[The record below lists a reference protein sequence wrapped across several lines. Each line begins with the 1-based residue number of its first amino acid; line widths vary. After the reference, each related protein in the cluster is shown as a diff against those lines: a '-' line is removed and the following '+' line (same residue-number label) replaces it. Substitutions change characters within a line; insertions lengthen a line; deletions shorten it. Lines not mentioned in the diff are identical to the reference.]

1 VPHISFITPE
11 AGLIGAGI
19 LLALAAFL
27 AGERR
32 ARRACA
38 VLRLRPRP
46 GTSLVADGAA
56 FVVLGALISLAAA
69 QPVVS
74 SIDTSRGRADAEVVM
89 VFDITRSMLAQS
101 GRSGVPRLDRSRAL
115 AKEIRLGIP
124 DVKVGVASL
133 TDRVLPHLF
142 PSLSPHAFSTT
153 VDRAIGIERPPP
165 DRRALRR
172 ATALGALPDVT
183 RQNYFSQGVRRRVAV
198 VFTDGETIPVG
209 LGTLRARFLGRERTS
224 LVFLHVW
231 GSDERVYMANGLA
244 EPYRADPSS
253 QETLQQVALAADGYV
268 FPESQPAPALATI
281 QRLVGNGREVEQGR
295 ELSAKALSPFV
306 AGAAF
311 VPLVFLLRRRNF

>member
-38 VLRLRPRP
+38 VLRLRPRR
-46 GTSLVADGAA
+46 GSSLVADGAA

-89 VFDITRSMLAQS
+89 VFDITRSMLAQR
-101 GRSGVPRLDRSRAL
+101 GRSGATRLDRSRAL
-115 AKEIRLGIP
+115 AKEIRLRIP
-124 DVKVGVASL
+124 DVKVGVSSL

-165 DRRALRR
+165 DRRARRR

-183 RQNYFSQGVRRRVAV
+183 RLNFFSARVKRRVAV

-209 LGTLRARFLGRERTS
+209 LGTLRARFLTERTS
-224 LVFLHVW
+224 LVFVHVW

>member
-1 VPHISFITPE
+1 MPHVSFITPE

-32 ARRACA
+32 ARRVCA

-46 GTSLVADGAA
+46 GSSLVADGAA

-101 GRSGVPRLDRSRAL
+101 GRRGATRLDRSRAL
-115 AKEIRLGIP
+115 GKEIRLRIP

-165 DRRALRR
+165 DRRARRR

-183 RQNYFSQGVRRRVAV
+183 RLNFFSQRVRRRVAV

-209 LGTLRARFLGRERTS
+209 LGTLRARFLTERTS
-224 LVFLHVW
+224 LVFFHVW
-231 GSDERVYMANGLA
+231 GSDERVYMANGLS
-244 EPYRADPSS
+244 EPYRADPTSR
-253 QETLQQVALAADGYV
+253 ETLQQVAFAADGFV

-281 QRLVGNGREVEQGR
+281 RRLVGNGPEVEQGR

-306 AGAAF
+306 VGAAF

>member
-1 VPHISFITPE
+1 MDVSFITPE
-11 AGLIGAGI
+11 AGLVGAGI
-19 LLALAAFL
+19 LLALAAF
-27 AGERR
+27 AVGERR

-38 VLRLRPRP
+38 VLRLRPRS
-46 GTSLVADGAA
+46 GSSLLADVAA
-56 FVVLGALISLAAA
+56 FVALGALISLAAA

-101 GRSGVPRLDRSRAL
+101 GRSGTSRFDRSRAL
-115 AKEIRLGIP
+115 AKDIRLRIP

-153 VDRAIGIERPPP
+153 LDRALGIERPPP

-183 RQNYFSQGVRRRVAV
+183 RLNFFSRGARRRVAI

-209 LGTLRARFLGRERTS
+209 LGTLRARFLTERTS
-224 LVFLHVW
+224 LVFFHVW
-231 GSDERVYMANGLA
+231 GSDERVYMANGLD

-253 QETLQQVALAADGYV
+253 GAALQQVAFAADGYV
-268 FPESQPAPALATI
+268 FTESQPAPALATI
-281 QRLVGNGREVEQGR
+281 QRLVGKGPHIRQGR
-295 ELSAKALSPFV
+295 ELSARALSPFV
-306 AGAAF
+306 VGAAF
-311 VPLVFLLRRRNF
+311 VPLLFLLRRRNF